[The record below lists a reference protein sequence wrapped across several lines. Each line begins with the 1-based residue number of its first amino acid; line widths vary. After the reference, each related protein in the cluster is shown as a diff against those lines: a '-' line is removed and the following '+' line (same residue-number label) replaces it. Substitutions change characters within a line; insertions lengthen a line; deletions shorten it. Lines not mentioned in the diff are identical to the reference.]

1 MDEFLG
7 AADSSATIHESR
19 ESFTLHARRWLAAL
33 YCSVRLSHG
42 DHAADAAAECRL
54 RYFEDR
60 VEEECDL
67 PELEKQRLL
76 SSPGTF
82 THRWGENYAN
92 DRCVCRGWHV
102 FRRIFCALGHEL
114 THALLRAEGV
124 LKPGP
129 FHLNNTAAFLH
140 TMPSG
145 SVWTAADD
153 GARVVRVQVITPPS
167 ALSRVGQVQLTKEI
181 TELIAKFSGD
191 ASQETRTWVLLSEA
205 AEGGWEIAG
214 TAFGKTEFGELA
226 AKAKAAAAGR

>member
-1 MDEFLG
+1 MPMIDVYAEAGTFS
-7 AADSSATIHESR
+7 D
-19 ESFTLHARRWLAAL
+19 ESFR
-33 YCSVRLSHG
+33 
-42 DHAADAAAECRL
+42 
-54 RYFEDR
+54 
-60 VEEECDL
+60 
-67 PELEKQRLL
+67 
-76 SSPGTF
+76 
-82 THRWGENYAN
+82 
-92 DRCVCRGWHV
+92 
-102 FRRIFCALGHEL
+102 ALGHEL
-114 THALLRAEGV
+114 THAVLRAEGV

-205 AEGGWEIAG
+205 AEGGWGIAC
-214 TAFGKTEFGELA
+214 TAFGKTEFGEFA